1 MTQALRA
8 LLLFVLLVAAA
19 LAPASAAAAE
29 EAAEGAWDA
38 APRVGRDLAQAA
50 PPPMPYGR
58 RLADAGAPAG
68 GLRER
73 VARLFGGL

>member
-8 LLLFVLLVAAA
+8 LLLFALLVAAA

-29 EAAEGAWDA
+29 AAAEGEWDA

-50 PPPMPYGR
+50 PTPYGR
-58 RLADAGAPAG
+58 RLADASAPAG